1 MSLLIKSLFVIALL
15 GIAAPTVRAEDAPPA
30 DGAKKGAKASKK
42 DKKKAKTDEKTD
54 EKKADG
60 GW

>member
-1 MSLLIKSLFVIALL
+1 MSILIKSLFVIALL
-15 GIAAPTVRAEDAPPA
+15 GIAAPMVRAEEAPPA
-30 DGAKKGAKASKK
+30 DATKKDAKATKK
-42 DKKKAKTDEKTD
+42 DKKKVKKDEKND